1 MNKDQSLALY
11 HQGKDSWN
19 AWATDLLARQKDSD
33 EWKKES
39 SANFSFHVFGNAE
52 FSGFIFPGLTDFS
65 GTVFSGNSWFI
76 GTKFE
81 AEAKFKQAV
90 FKNEICFIK
99 TDFGQDTWFEKASF
113 EGDAHFGKST
123 FRSSA
128 DFRRTS
134 HKGTT
139 NFNNSSFRDI
149 VFFGGAVFHNY
160 AMFHSISC
168 KGIDSY
174 FDASFKDGAT
184 FQNAC
189 FSGNAHYSKAK
200 FEDQSFFMHAHFGG
214 DASFGSFG
222 GAARFESAIFDG
234 EAWFARA
241 VFEQMARFNNA
252 FFKGGARFEYCTFKG
267 DAAFSAARFGRYAI
281 FDHTKYRGRVSFQ
294 AVEARSAF
302 TMANAF
308 FSDVP
313 NFDQATFVEAPR
325 LDNFDIQARNENGLF
340 RAALSNAFKGNSSA
354 DAGEKWQELKR
365 QRRELGV
372 RWRTL
377 KRLATQGHDHQ
388 RELYFFREEML
399 TSRWITDKPWHTFF
413 WFGVLYQLLSDFGR
427 SVSRPLVCW
436 LIWLLAF
443 WALYLVVRP
452 DVDGMDMP
460 RSCSRFEFVE
470 PWVAALT
477 LSTHR
482 SLPAFSGLGE
492 RVPSFYSSLYGI
504 SDGCVALVPSAVSFL
519 GVVQT
524 VGSTA
529 LLFFLLL
536 ALRNRFR
543 IR

>member
-1 MNKDQSLALY
+1 MNKDESLALY
-11 HQGKDSWN
+11 HEGRDSWN
-19 AWATDLLARQKDSD
+19 AWATDLLARQNDSD

-39 SANFSFHVFGNAE
+39 SANFSCHVFGNAA
-52 FSGFIFPGLTDFS
+52 FSGFIFPGPANFS
-65 GTVFSGNSWFI
+65 GTIFLGNSWFI

-81 AEAKFKQAV
+81 AEAKFKKSV

-99 TDFGQDTWFEKASF
+99 TDFGQDAWFEEAIF

-123 FRSSA
+123 FRSIS
-128 DFRRTS
+128 DFRKST

-139 NFNNSSFRDI
+139 NFSKSSFRGI
-149 VFFGGAVFHNY
+149 VFFQESTFHNY
-160 AMFHSISC
+160 AMLKSITCEGS
-168 KGIDSY
+168 DSY
-174 FDASFKDGAT
+174 FDASFRDGVT
-184 FQNAC
+184 FENAY
-189 FSGNAHYSKAK
+189 FKGNVHYREAK

-214 DASFGSFG
+214 DASFGSFN

-234 EAWFARA
+234 EAWFSRA

-252 FFKGGARFEYCTFKG
+252 LFKGGARFECCTFEG

-281 FDHTKYRGRVSFQ
+281 FDHTIYRGQVSFQ
-294 AVEARSAF
+294 AVEAQSAF
-302 TMANAF
+302 TMANAS

-313 NFDQATFVEAPR
+313 NFDQATFGEAPR
-325 LDNFDIQARNENGLF
+325 LDNFGIPTRNEKGLF
-340 RAALSNAFKGNSSA
+340 RAAFSNTFKGNSNT
-354 DAGEKWQELKR
+354 DAGQEWQELKR
-365 QRRELGV
+365 QRIELGV

-399 TSRWITDKPWHTFF
+399 TSRWIKDKPWHTFF
-413 WFGVLYQLLSDFGR
+413 WFGVLYQVLSDFGR

-443 WALYLVVRP
+443 WALYLAIRP
-452 DVDGMDMP
+452 DLDGMNMP
-460 RSCSRFEFVE
+460 RNCPGSEFVE
-470 PWVAALT
+470 PWIAALA

-492 RVPSFYSSLYGI
+492 RVSSFHSTLYGI
-504 SDGCVALVPSAVSFL
+504 GDGCVALVPSAVSFL

-529 LLFFLLL
+529 LLFLLLL